1 MQPQKPPPESQ
12 FLKKARWRRRPPVPQ
27 IMAAFAAVTITLEF
41 TSDKYF
47 NLVYR
52 WKTYKVDLIALP
64 KFIFTAHNVNV

>member
-1 MQPQKPPPESQ
+1 
-12 FLKKARWRRRPPVPQ
+12 
-27 IMAAFAAVTITLEF
+27 MAAFAAVTITLEF

-52 WKTYKVDLIALP
+52 WKTYKVNLVALP